1 MWKLLSA
8 IHKFFIH
15 LLIGS
20 GFVGAIY
27 TTAWAGPMLGLA
39 RVGPMLGLA
48 RVGPMLG
55 LARVG
60 PMLGLARV
68 GCGLVHLHLQP
79 RPDLNLTLYVIIA
92 PNASS
97 VCFTSRLEPCFKWK
111 ITYNRMLSALSFI
124 PDLS

>member
-1 MWKLLSA
+1 M
-8 IHKFFIH
+8 
-15 LLIGS
+15 IGL

-27 TTAWAGPMLGLA
+27 TTAWAGPMLGLARAGPMLGLARAGPMLGLA

-55 LARVG
+55 LART
-60 PMLGLARV
+60 

-79 RPDLNLTLYVIIA
+79 RPDLNQTFYVIIA

-111 ITYNRMLSALSFI
+111 ITYNRVLSVLSFI